1 MLCIVIGADRSIE
14 GDIRAED
21 DTPACW
27 TLHGTGRI
35 AWGRDASR
43 PHALE
48 ETVEKRKMDSNWSTW
63 GMSLDLSL
71 GEPTVAEVAMNL
83 LRVQRKVDG
92 LVEEVKELRTEIKR
106 WVNKQEGVLLW
117 TGTGQEAP
125 TTKSNSYTYWS
136 PTEEA
141 RLLDAHQRHSGNW
154 EKVCEA
160 LRDTGKSK
168 SQMRSKYSRLTKKRS
183 RSRQDLPS
191 EGTS

>member
-1 MLCIVIGADRSIE
+1 
-14 GDIRAED
+14 
-21 DTPACW
+21 
-27 TLHGTGRI
+27 
-35 AWGRDASR
+35 
-43 PHALE
+43 
-48 ETVEKRKMDSNWSTW
+48 
-63 GMSLDLSL
+63 MSLDLSL